1 MTNTVDQEELALF
14 RDAVIKALETEVAP
28 HYEAWEKS
36 GIVPRE
42 LWNTLGA
49 AGMLCVDVPEDCGGC
64 GAPFQYSVVVG
75 EELARMGFGALS
87 TNVMVHSDIVAPYL
101 SHIGN
106 DEQKQQWLPK
116 MVSGEAVGAIAMTE
130 PGAGSDLQAIR
141 TSAVKDGDDY
151 ILNGSKT
158 FITNGQHADMVIVA
172 AKTDPNAGA
181 KGISLFRSEQKQQ
194 WLPKMVSGE
203 AVGAIA
209 MTEPGAGSDLQA
221 IRTSAVKDGD
231 DYILN
236 GSKTFITNGQHADMV
251 IVAAKTDPNA
261 GAKGISLFL
270 VDTSLPGF
278 SKGRNLDKIGQHS
291 GDTSELFF
299 SDMRIPASAL
309 LGEEGQGF
317 VYLMRELPR
326 ERLVIGALGVA
337 AARGS
342 LDMTIQYTQE
352 RELFGQ
358 KLSQLQNTRFE
369 IARMETDYRVNRAF
383 VDQCIR
389 EYEDGKLDAP
399 TASMAKYSATEM
411 QCRVADGCL
420 QLFGGYGYTTE
431 YPISRNFI
439 DARVQRIY
447 GGTSEVMKEI
457 IARSVLGR

>member
-1 MTNTVDQEELALF
+1 MTTPVDQEELALF
-14 RDAVIKALETEVAP
+14 RDSVIKALETEVKP

-42 LWNTLGA
+42 LWNVLGN
-49 AGMLCVDVPEDCGGC
+49 AGMLCVDVPEEFEGC

-75 EELARMGFGALS
+75 EEMARLGFGALS

-101 SHIGN
+101 THIGN
-106 DEQKQQWLPK
+106 DEQRQQWLPK

-172 AKTDPNAGA
+172 AKTDPSAGA
-181 KGISLFRSEQKQQ
+181 R
-194 WLPKMVSGE
+194 
-203 AVGAIA
+203 
-209 MTEPGAGSDLQA
+209 
-221 IRTSAVKDGD
+221 
-231 DYILN
+231 
-236 GSKTFITNGQHADMV
+236 
-251 IVAAKTDPNA
+251 
-261 GAKGISLFL
+261 GISLFL
-270 VDTSLPGF
+270 VDTSLPGY

-299 SDMRIPASAL
+299 SDMRVPASAL

-317 VYLMRELPR
+317 MYLMRELPR

-337 AARGS
+337 AARGA
-342 LDMTIQYTQE
+342 LDLTIAYAQE

-358 KLSQLQNTRFE
+358 KLAQLQNTRFE
-369 IARMETDYRVNRAF
+369 IARMETEYRVNRAF
-383 VDQCIR
+383 VR
-389 EYEDGKLDAP
+389 ECVEAYERGELDAP

-431 YPISRNFI
+431 YPISRAFM

-457 IARSVLGR
+457 IARSVLGKA

>member
-1 MTNTVDQEELALF
+1 MTNLVDQEELALF
-14 RDAVIKALETEVAP
+14 RESVIKALKTEVAP

-42 LWNTLGA
+42 LWNTLGN
-49 AGMLCVDVPEDCGGC
+49 AGMLCVDVPEDCGGY

-75 EELARMGFGALS
+75 EEMARLGFGALS

-101 SHIGN
+101 SHLAS
-106 DEQKQQWLPK
+106 DEQKAQWLPK
-116 MVSGEAVGAIAMTE
+116 LVSGEAVGAIAMTE

-141 TSAVKDGDDY
+141 THAVKDGDEY
-151 ILNGSKT
+151 VLNGSKT

-172 AKTDPNAGA
+172 AKTDPSAGA
-181 KGISLFRSEQKQQ
+181 RG
-194 WLPKMVSGE
+194 M
-203 AVGAIA
+203 
-209 MTEPGAGSDLQA
+209 
-221 IRTSAVKDGD
+221 
-231 DYILN
+231 
-236 GSKTFITNGQHADMV
+236 
-251 IVAAKTDPNA
+251 
-261 GAKGISLFL
+261 SLFL
-270 VDTSLPGF
+270 VDTSLPGY

-291 GDTSELFF
+291 GDTSEMFF
-299 SDMRIPASAL
+299 SDMRIPASARV
-309 LGEEGQGF
+309 GGEGQGF
-317 VYLMRELPR
+317 AYLMGELPR

-337 AARGS
+337 AARGA
-342 LDMTIQYTQE
+342 LDLTIAYAQE

-358 KLSQLQNTRFE
+358 KLAQLQNTRFE
-369 IARMETDYRVNRAF
+369 IAKMETDYRINKAF

-389 EYEDGKLDAP
+389 EYEAGTLDTA

-431 YPISRNFI
+431 YPISRAFM

-457 IARSVLGR
+457 IARSVLGKA

>member
-1 MTNTVDQEELALF
+1 MSNPVDQEELALF
-14 RDAVIKALETEVAP
+14 RESVIKALETEVKP

-42 LWNTLGA
+42 LWNTLGN
-49 AGMLCVDVPEDCGGC
+49 AGMLCVDVPEEWGGC
-64 GAPFQYSVVVG
+64 SAPFRYSVVVG

-87 TNVMVHSDIVAPYL
+87 TNVMVHSDIVAPYV
-101 SHIGN
+101 SHLGN
-106 DEQKQQWLPK
+106 DEQRGYWLPK
-116 MVSGEAVGAIAMTE
+116 MVSGEVVGAIAMTE

-141 TSAVKDGDDY
+141 TSAVRDGDDY

-158 FITNGQHADMVIVA
+158 FITNGQHAGMVIVA
-172 AKTDPNAGA
+172 AKTDPSAGA
-181 KGISLFRSEQKQQ
+181 R
-194 WLPKMVSGE
+194 
-203 AVGAIA
+203 
-209 MTEPGAGSDLQA
+209 
-221 IRTSAVKDGD
+221 
-231 DYILN
+231 
-236 GSKTFITNGQHADMV
+236 
-251 IVAAKTDPNA
+251 
-261 GAKGISLFL
+261 GISLFL

-278 SKGRNLDKIGQHS
+278 SRGRNLDKIGQHS

-299 SDMRIPASAL
+299 SDMRVPASAL

-317 VYLMRELPR
+317 MYLMQELPR

-337 AARGS
+337 AARGA
-342 LDMTIQYTQE
+342 LDLTIDYVQE

-369 IARMETDYRVNRAF
+369 IARMETDYQVNRAF
-383 VDQCIR
+383 VDQCIER
-389 EYEDGKLDAP
+389 YERAELDAP

-431 YPISRNFI
+431 YPISRAFM

-447 GGTSEVMKEI
+447 GGTSEIMKEI
-457 IARSVLGR
+457 IARSVLGKG